1 MFENI
6 IKHIDCKLDKG
17 VDHINKKIPPN
28 VIMFNDHFCKDA
40 VKIAFS
46 SSKINLHVIAMNTL
60 KNKEVNDLRSIP
72 ANIFDPDVSEKQTRL
87 GIDRL

>member
-1 MFENI
+1 MI
-6 IKHIDCKLDKG
+6 IFVKMQLKL
-17 VDHINKKIPPN
+17 HFPPL
-28 VIMFNDHFCKDA
+28 
-40 VKIAFS
+40 
-46 SSKINLHVIAMNTL
+46 KINLHVIAMNTL